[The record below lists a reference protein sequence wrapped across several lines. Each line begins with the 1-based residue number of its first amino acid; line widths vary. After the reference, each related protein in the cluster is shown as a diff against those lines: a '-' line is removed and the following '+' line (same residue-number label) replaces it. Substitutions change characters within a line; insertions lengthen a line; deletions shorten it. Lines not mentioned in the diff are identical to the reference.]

1 MIANKIVLTA
11 LISAIAL
18 GGAVGTADA
27 KMRKHHMA
35 SARFAQ
41 TGLEES
47 RSHEGAEGR
56 GMERKEHR
64 MLRKMRTH
72 HQR

>member
-27 KMRKHHMA
+27 KMRKHHIA
-35 SARFAQ
+35 SSRSVQ
-41 TGLEES
+41 TSLEES
-47 RSHEGAEGR
+47 RSHEGTESR
-56 GMERKEHR
+56 SLERKEHR
-64 MLRKMRTH
+64 MFHKMRRH
-72 HQR
+72 LQR

>member
-11 LISAIAL
+11 IISAIAL
-18 GGAVGTADA
+18 SGAFGTADA
-27 KMRKHHMA
+27 KMRKHHVV
-35 SARFAQ
+35 SSRFVQ

-47 RSHEGAEGR
+47 RSHEGTESR

-64 MLRKMRTH
+64 MLRKMRIH